1 MIAQLMLF
9 ILDAVFGFFTIL
21 LLARFYMQLARVSFR
36 NQVGGFVIQLTDW
49 MVVPARRVLPAMG
62 GWDVPTLAC
71 AWLVQVVLAFLSL
84 VLRGYGFGDPLTATL
99 AMIITG
105 FLELIRLSIYFL
117 MLVVI
122 VDAVMSFVAP
132 YHPLREPL
140 GGISRPFLAPIR
152 RVLPTF
158 SGVDLSPLVLILI
171 LQMVLIVLGNVGAGM
186 FRLLG

>member
-1 MIAQLMLF
+1 MLAQLLLLL
-9 ILDAVFGFFTIL
+9 LDAVFGFFTVL

-49 MVVPARRVLPAMG
+49 MVVPARRILPSVG

-71 AWLVQVVLAFLSL
+71 AWLLQVVLAVLAL
-84 VLRGYGFGDPLTATL
+84 ALRGYGFGNPGSLTVAL
-99 AMIITG
+99 VVTG

-122 VDAVMSFVAP
+122 ADAIMSFVAP

-140 GGISRPFLAPIR
+140 SGISRPFLAPIR

-158 SGVDLSPLVLILI
+158 SGIDLSPLVLLLI

>member
-1 MIAQLMLF
+1 MLAQLLLLV
-9 ILDAVFGFFTIL
+9 LDAVFGFFTAL

-36 NQVGGFVIQLTDW
+36 NQLGGFVIQMTDW
-49 MVVPARRVLPAMG
+49 MVVPARRILPSIG

-71 AWLVQVVLAFLSL
+71 AWIVQVVLAAVALW
-84 VLRGYGFGDPLTATL
+84 LRGFGFGDLGGAAAAL
-99 AMIITG
+99 IITG

-122 VDAVMSFVAP
+122 LDAIMSFVAP
-132 YHPLREPL
+132 YHPLRQPL

-152 RVLPTF
+152 RVLPVF
-158 SGVDLSPLVLILI
+158 SGIDLSPLVLLLI
-171 LQMVLIVLGNVGAGM
+171 LQMLLVVLANVGAGM